1 MPQAILTG
9 KSRPKV
15 VRVNAGDGES
25 VIYKNLG
32 NGQRIPL
39 IWADTV
45 TLASGAT
52 STVVASGV
60 NLGNHPVAAG
70 HIYFTPLT
78 ASGAALTTYIS
89 KNTGTNVVNLV
100 SSSTAPLDC
109 LFDVLVF
116 VGVDFNIT
124 NEANN
129 QLYKYNSNKF
139 NK

>member
-1 MPQAILTG
+1 MPQAQLKG

-39 IWADTV
+39 IWADSV

-52 STVVASGV
+52 TVVVASGV
-60 NLGNHPVAAG
+60 NLGDHAVAEG
-70 HIYFTPLT
+70 HAYFTPLS
-78 ASGAALTTYIS
+78 ADGAALTTYIS
-89 KNTGTNVVNLV
+89 KNTSTNVVTLV
-100 SSSTAPLDC
+100 STGAPTADC

-116 VGVDFNIT
+116 VGTDFDIT

-129 QLYKYNSNKF
+129 QLYKYNSNKY

>member
-25 VIYKNLG
+25 VLYKNLG

-52 STVVASGV
+52 SSVVASGV
-60 NLGNHPVAAG
+60 ELGDHAVAEG
-70 HIYFTPLT
+70 HVYFTPLS
-78 ASGAALTTYIS
+78 ADGAALTTYIS
-89 KNTGTNVVNLV
+89 KNTTTNVVTLV
-100 SSSTAPLDC
+100 ATGAPSADC
-109 LFDVLVF
+109 TFDVLVF
-116 VGVDFNIT
+116 VGSDFNIT
-124 NEANN
+124 NEADN
-129 QLYKYNSNKF
+129 QLYKYNSNKY

>member
-1 MPQAILTG
+1 MPQAQLKG

-15 VRVNAGDGES
+15 VRVNAGDGDS

-39 IWADTV
+39 VWADTV

-52 STVVASGV
+52 EAVVASGV
-60 NLGNHPVAAG
+60 NLGDHKVSEG
-70 HIYFTPLT
+70 HVYFTPLSS
-78 ASGAALTTYIS
+78 AGAALTTYIS
-89 KNTGTNVVNLV
+89 KNTSTNVVKLV
-100 SSSTAPLDC
+100 STGAPSAAC

-116 VGVDFNIT
+116 VGSDFDIT
-124 NEANN
+124 NEADN
-129 QLYKYNSNKF
+129 QLYKYNSNKY